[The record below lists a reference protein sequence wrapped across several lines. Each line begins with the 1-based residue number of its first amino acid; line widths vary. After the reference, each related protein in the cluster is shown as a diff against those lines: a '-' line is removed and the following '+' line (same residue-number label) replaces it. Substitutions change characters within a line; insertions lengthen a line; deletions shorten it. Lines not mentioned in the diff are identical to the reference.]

1 MLRLSLLW
9 GFALM
14 LMPALLIQGWWV
26 RKRAIRMGPADG
38 PSRGFARKRVIKAER
53 EMVRPYRARRP
64 ISRSSYWAL
73 EIVSSRVSGLPPPNQ
88 P

>member
-9 GFALM
+9 GFALI

-26 RKRAIRMGPADG
+26 RKRAIRMGPAEG
-38 PSRGFARKRVIKAER
+38 PSQGFLPEEDHQNRTRDGVVVSNERINPPLKLLGLGDSVIAG
-53 EMVRPYRARRP
+53 
-64 ISRSSYWAL
+64 
-73 EIVSSRVSGLPPPNQ
+73 SGLPPPNQ